1 MFTVKRLKKTKSLY
15 NVQME
20 SADVSCIFCAASG
33 ESVEF
38 CGLENFLNRSE
49 NMEDEQITQLI
60 FLNNTQ
66 VDT

>member
-1 MFTVKRLKKTKSLY
+1 
-15 NVQME
+15 ME
-20 SADVSCIFCAASG
+20 SADVSCIFCAVSG

-49 NMEDEQITQLI
+49 NMEDEQITQYI